1 MPGNTA
7 MGRRMRAEHS
17 YTVCNVMRKRKQE
30 ILKIYMVAV
39 IIVVLII
46 VLGIDF
52 FLSGKKKPKEPEA
65 VQTESSAGAGTT
77 EVALVESDK
86 SLFFWDGSTIKGL
99 TPTGKAESEIVIPA
113 DCNAIAE
120 GVFQDTS
127 VRNVLFAGSGDV
139 KIDRAFS
146 GSGVVSVTLS
156 GEQKK
161 IGEKAFYDCKSM
173 WRFSVPGNIEKIG
186 YAAFFNCDGIKELTF
201 EGTGVR
207 EIEESA
213 FRNTAL
219 ETVEL
224 PEGLEKLGNYA
235 FYDCTNLKSV
245 TIPSTLW
252 MLGMNAF
259 GNTQI
264 TDVTFPADC
273 AVNSFDWNAFG
284 DRTGEVTVRVKKG
297 GWMDTHREF
306 WQADKFKAVVR
317 Y

>member
-1 MPGNTA
+1 MK
-7 MGRRMRAEHS
+7 
-17 YTVCNVMRKRKQE
+17 KRKQD
-30 ILKIYMVAV
+30 ILPIYMVAV
-39 IIVVLII
+39 IIVLLII
-46 VLGIDF
+46 ILSIDF
-52 FLSGKKKPKEPEA
+52 FLSGRKKKETPEA
-65 VQTESSAGAGTT
+65 AQTESSIEAGTAET
-77 EVALVESDK
+77 ALVESDK

-113 DCNAIAE
+113 DCNTITE
-120 GVFQDTS
+120 GIFQDTG
-127 VRNVLFAGSGDV
+127 VRNVMFVGSGDV

-146 GSGVVSVTLS
+146 GSGVVDVTLS
-156 GEQKK
+156 SGQKK

-173 WRFSVPGNIEKIG
+173 WRFNVPGSVEKIG
-186 YAAFFNCDGIKELTF
+186 YAAFFNCDGLKELTF
-201 EGTGVR
+201 EGNSIK

-219 ETVEL
+219 ESVEL

-273 AVNSFDWNAFG
+273 AINSFDWNAFG